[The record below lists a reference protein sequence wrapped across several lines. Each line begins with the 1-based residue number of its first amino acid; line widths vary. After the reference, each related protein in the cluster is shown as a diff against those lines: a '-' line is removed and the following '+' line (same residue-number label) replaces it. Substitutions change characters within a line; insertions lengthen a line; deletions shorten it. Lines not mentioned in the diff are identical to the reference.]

1 MVFPGLLAT
10 GLPVV
15 VGLVFRAVGSATGRD
30 LLGAEA
36 LAGYLM
42 FGTVT
47 GIMMALFLDN
57 GTTPHLQTIRKRE
70 ECWQPMCHIQASLA
84 LCFSLS
90 LCVST

>member
-1 MVFPGLLAT
+1 MDGERAHRPPLSHGHDQVTRAALQEMGYPGVLAT

-15 VGLVFRAVGSATGRD
+15 VGLVFRFIGALTGRP

-57 GTTPHLQTIRKRE
+57 GTRADACSCTD
-70 ECWQPMCHIQASLA
+70 
-84 LCFSLS
+84 
-90 LCVST
+90 